1 MAPKR
6 KNNSEKGSSKTT
18 NQSRLSK
25 RGIGMMDHH
34 DKKKSIVATQKQEQ
48 KKQSKSKRKQNKECA
63 ANDNSENQL
72 DIIIEGELLFLI
84 FCMKH

>member
-1 MAPKR
+1 
-6 KNNSEKGSSKTT
+6 
-18 NQSRLSK
+18 
-25 RGIGMMDHH
+25 
-34 DKKKSIVATQKQEQ
+34 VATQKQEQ

-72 DIIIEGELLFLI
+72 DIIIEEGELSFLV